1 MTIMKALLSVLT
13 LLATLFASGFTSAA
27 QVIEAK
33 ARPVDFRACNF
44 RDGKTMADL
53 EKVNEKFR
61 NYANKHDFSYSAWTL
76 TPQYQNGIDFDV
88 GWLGS
93 WPDGASYGA
102 SMEQWNSTG
111 RDIAAEFN
119 TVVDC
124 SSRHEM
130 AMSFPINA
138 ADGAPRDGVVL
149 FYACTLNDGK
159 TVADAYAAH
168 LESGT
173 AMKAMGSQGLSWFFQ
188 PALGTG
194 PIDFDYYWV
203 VAFNRLAE
211 MGATMDMYVNGGGM
225 KKAMSIL
232 SKVSSCDTAT
242 VFDALSVRYDDER

>member
-1 MTIMKALLSVLT
+1 MRRLLLLLAASTALL
-13 LLATLFASGFTSAA
+13 ASGFTAAA
-27 QVIEAK
+27 QVIDAK

-44 RDGKTMADL
+44 RDGKSMADL

-61 NYANKHDFSYSAWTL
+61 TYANTHDLGYSAWTL
-76 TPQYQNGIDFDV
+76 TPQFHSGADFDV

-93 WPDGASYGA
+93 WPDGASFGA
-102 SMEQWNSTG
+102 SMEQWNSSG
-111 RDIAAEFN
+111 KSVAAEFN

-149 FYACTLNDGK
+149 FYACTVNDGK

-188 PALGTG
+188 PALGAG

-225 KKAMSIL
+225 KKAMGIL